1 MPIDPATLVRSLAP
15 LTDSDPVADLAST
28 LDLVVVAAKQLFG
41 VDAVGTMFPDAD
53 GRLRGASASDP
64 LAQAL
69 EDNQET
75 LAAGPCLDAFASGQP
90 AIMHDATLES
100 RWGEATLAFVELQIR
115 SALSVPIQLGDGPIG
130 TLDAYAAAPR
140 GWDATEVSALQT
152 YAGLAATLLGTA
164 AKAERSGRLAE
175 QLKVALEARNQLQEA
190 KVALMDRERLDDQ
203 QALIDLRR
211 AARSS
216 RPKQP
221 EMADGTVVRLPLPA
235 GQAEPA
241 GKADGQVPRRHI
253 GALDDEVANL
263 LEQDPSGDWIGRKLS
278 QLLLGFLTTEVVP
291 LANRLAELGI
301 DPTPL
306 FAATSGILRLYA
318 DTLEHPGLRR

>member
-1 MPIDPATLVRSLAP
+1 MPIDPATLVRSLAS
-15 LTDSDPVADLAST
+15 LTDLDPVADLAST
-28 LDLVVVAAKQLFG
+28 LDLVVVAAKRLFQ

-75 LAAGPCLDAFASGQP
+75 HAAGPCLDAFASGQP

-100 RWGEATLAFVELQIR
+100 RWGEATLAFVALQIR
-115 SALSVPIQLGDGPIG
+115 SALSVPIQLGGGPIG
-130 TLDAYAAAPR
+130 TLDVYAVAPR

-175 QLKVALEARNQLQEA
+175 QLKVALEARNQLQET

-216 RPKQP
+216 RRRQP
-221 EMADGTVVRLPLPA
+221 ETADGTVVRLPLPA
-235 GQAEPA
+235 GQDEPA
-241 GKADGQVPRRHI
+241 GKADGQVRRYI
-253 GALDDEVANL
+253 GALDEEVANL

-278 QLLLGFLTTEVVP
+278 QLLLGFLATEVVP
-291 LANRLAELGI
+291 LANRLAGLGI

-306 FAATSGILRLYA
+306 FTTASSILRLYA
-318 DTLEHPGLRR
+318 DALDRPDPRR

>member
-1 MPIDPATLVRSLAP
+1 
-15 LTDSDPVADLAST
+15 VADLAST

-41 VDAVGTMFPDAD
+41 VDAVGLMFPDAD
-53 GRLRGASASDP
+53 GKLRGTSASDP
-64 LAQAL
+64 LARAL

-75 LAAGPCLDAFASGQP
+75 HAAGPCMDAFVSGQP

-100 RWGEATLAFVELQIR
+100 RWGEATLAFVALRIR
-115 SALSVPIQLGDGPIG
+115 SALSVPIQLGGGPIG
-130 TLDAYAAAPR
+130 TLDVYAVAPR
-140 GWDATEVSALQT
+140 GWDTTEVSSLQT

-175 QLKVALEARNQLQEA
+175 QLKVALEARSQLQQA

-216 RPKQP
+216 RHRPP
-221 EMADGTVVRLPLPA
+221 EPADGTVVRLPLPA
-235 GQAEPA
+235 GREEPA
-241 GKADGQVPRRHI
+241 GKADGQVPRRHF
-253 GALDDEVANL
+253 GAVDDEVAGL
-263 LEQDPSGDWIGRKLS
+263 LEQDPDGGWIGRKLS
-278 QLLLGFLTTEVVP
+278 QVLLGFLATEVVP
-291 LANRLAELGI
+291 LTNRLAGLGI

-306 FAATSGILRLYA
+306 LATASGILRLYA
-318 DTLEHPGLRR
+318 EALDRPDPR

>member
-278 QLLLGFLTTEVVP
+278 QLLLGFLATEVGP
-291 LANRLAELGI
+291 LTNRLAGLGI

-306 FAATSGILRLYA
+306 YTTASSILRLYA
-318 DTLEHPGLRR
+318 DALDRPDPRR

>member
-1 MPIDPATLVRSLAP
+1 MPIDPATLVTSLAP

-100 RWGEATLAFVELQIR
+100 RWGEATLVFVELQIR
-115 SALSVPIQLGDGPIG
+115 SALSVPIQLGGGPIG
-130 TLDAYAAAPR
+130 TLAVYAAAPR

-175 QLKVALEARNQLQEA
+175 QLKVAL
-190 KVALMDRERLDDQ
+190 MDRERLEDQ
-203 QALIDLRR
+203 QALIDLRP

-216 RPKQP
+216 RPNQP

-241 GKADGQVPRRHI
+241 GQADGQVRRRHI

-278 QLLLGFLTTEVVP
+278 QLLLGFLATEVVP
-291 LANRLAELGI
+291 LTNRLAGLGI

-306 FAATSGILRLYA
+306 YTTASSILRLYA
-318 DTLEHPGLRR
+318 DALDRPDPRR

>member
-175 QLKVALEARNQLQEA
+175 QLKVALEARNQP
-190 KVALMDRERLDDQ
+190 
-203 QALIDLRR
+203 
-211 AARSS
+211 RS
-216 RPKQP
+216 R
-221 EMADGTVVRLPLPA
+221 
-235 GQAEPA
+235 
-241 GKADGQVPRRHI
+241 
-253 GALDDEVANL
+253 
-263 LEQDPSGDWIGRKLS
+263 
-278 QLLLGFLTTEVVP
+278 
-291 LANRLAELGI
+291 
-301 DPTPL
+301 
-306 FAATSGILRLYA
+306 
-318 DTLEHPGLRR
+318 

>member
-15 LTDSDPVADLAST
+15 LTDLDPVADLAST

-241 GKADGQVPRRHI
+241 GKADGQVRRHI

-278 QLLLGFLTTEVVP
+278 QLLLGFLATEVVP
-291 LANRLAELGI
+291 LTNRLAGLGI

-306 FAATSGILRLYA
+306 FATASSILRLYA
-318 DTLEHPGLRR
+318 DALDRPDPRR